1 VVVLWSAV
9 AVAVGGCSSTPASPQ
24 PAPIG
29 ARLEPVITLDR
40 PVAMASRA
48 GDEELYVAEQG
59 GVVVAF
65 RDDEPGR
72 RVVLDL
78 TDETEGTGE
87 QGLLGL
93 AFSPD
98 GRRLYVNFTDLAG
111 DTHIVEYAMRGGRAD
126 PGSARQL
133 LRVDQPFANHN
144 GGDLAFGPDGFLY
157 IGLGDGGGAGDPFG
171 NGQSLQTL
179 LGKMLRIDPRPSGG
193 APYTVPASNPFV
205 GRPGAR
211 PEIWAYGLRNPWR
224 FSFDRETGDLWIA
237 DVGQSSLEEI
247 DRQPASS
254 GGGENYGWNAFE
266 GTVPFSGSPSSEEV
280 VEPVFEYDHIG
291 GVCAVAGGYVYR
303 GSAIPALDGAYLFAD
318 VCVGQVTWLRLTDDG
333 VEHDTI
339 GTPLGGPAAFGKDA
353 AGELYVLTLEGPVYR
368 LVPA

>member
-1 VVVLWSAV
+1 VSVLAVVTGACDG
-9 AVAVGGCSSTPASPQ
+9 APSPQ
-24 PAPIG
+24 PSSVD
-29 ARLEPVITLDR
+29 ARLEPVITLER

-48 GDEELYVAEQG
+48 GDEQLYVAQQG
-59 GVVVAF
+59 GLVVAF
-65 RDDEPGR
+65 GDDQPGR

-78 TDETEGTGE
+78 TDPTEASGE

-111 DTHIVEYAMRGGRAD
+111 DTHVVEYAMAGERAD
-126 PGSARQL
+126 PGSAREL
-133 LRVDQPFANHN
+133 LSVDQPFANHN

-179 LGKMLRIDPRPSGG
+179 LGKMLRIDPRSSGG
-193 APYTVPASNPFV
+193 APYTVPSSNPFV
-205 GRPGAR
+205 GDPGAR

-224 FSFDRETGDLWIA
+224 FSFDRATGDLWIA

-254 GGGENYGWNAFE
+254 RGGENYGWNAFE
-266 GTVPFSGSPSSEEV
+266 GSVPFSGSSSAGGV
-280 VEPVFEYDHIG
+280 VSPVFEYDHTG

-303 GSAIPALDGAYLFAD
+303 GDAIPALDGAYLFAD
-318 VCVGQVTWLRLTDDG
+318 VCVGRVTWLRLTEDG
-333 VEHDTI
+333 VEHGTI
-339 GTPLGGPAAFGKDA
+339 GSPLSGPASFGEDA
-353 AGELYVLTLEGPVYR
+353 DGELYVLTLAGPVYR
-368 LVPA
+368 LLPG